1 METTRPSLLLRV
13 RDHRD
18 DQAWAE
24 FDSIYRPL
32 LHRFVSRC
40 GLGQADAED
49 VVQHCMA
56 AIGKHIHSFDYD
68 AKKGR
73 FKGWL
78 RTLVNNRVRNQWRK
92 KREQIGETKDFRLAQ
107 ERESEPEE
115 VFDRLWMQEHLK
127 HCLQQLRVEMPP
139 ATVAA
144 YERYVLQEREAEEV
158 CKEFDLTT
166 DQLYRIK
173 WRLTRKL
180 SDMMRD
186 LLDGEE

>member
-1 METTRPSLLLRV
+1 METTRPSLRV

-56 AIGKHIHSFDYD
+56 SIGSHIRSFDYD
-68 AKKGR
+68 PRKGR

-78 RTLVNNRVRNQWRK
+78 RTLVNNRVRNHWRNR
-92 KREQIGETKDFRLAQ
+92 REQIGETKDFRIAQ
-107 ERESEPEE
+107 EREPEPEE
-115 VFDRLWMQEHLK
+115 VFDRIWMQEHLK
-127 HCLQQLRVEMPP
+127 HCLQQLRAEMQP

-158 CKEFDLTT
+158 CKEFDLTRE
-166 DQLYRIK
+166 QLYRIK
-173 WRLTRKL
+173 WRLTQKL
-180 SDMMRD
+180 SDMMTV
-186 LLDGEE
+186 LLDGIE